1 MATNRDLA
9 MVNAAIKQQNTM
21 QTRIAKMQ
29 QGAMYAN
36 NTAESLLKGAKKAG
50 YTIPASAY
58 QQAVQNIQNTQQTA
72 QQSGGITAESLMNE
86 YQQWLGQQSN
96 QAKTSSDS
104 SSGGYAGA
112 GYQQYLQNNQ
122 QIPSLNSMSNEDLAK
137 QINFAEMVKNQTAQS
152 QEEQDKNVTD
162 ILAKLNS
169 DSSMADKAK
178 QLINQRNTDYTNL
191 TGKTDYDDAVQRTLQ
206 TAIPSLTDARK
217 TTQPTQSGTNYSN
230 EDIAKIIAQASG
242 NDEADILNQLNSSPE
257 LVEQAK
263 TMLAQRD
270 SDYAALMQQDAQNA
284 ADTQLNSATAKP
296 TTTKAYNAATAEYK
310 KAQTATAEAK
320 KKVEAAQKK
329 LDEREKKIQS
339 LEKSLEK
346 AKKTAQ
352 KTGHYE
358 QVNAIQQQIRGMQ
371 DTSAD
376 NEAFKKATDAYNKA
390 QREEQAKR
398 LKQANQ
404 VLLNPTS
411 NKKDQEQAQTAIA
424 APNGTFSQ
432 SGEDFTTTSG
442 KGGVTYND
450 DGTVTMRHGNDTRTT
465 KNGVIPSLLAGF
477 GNGFTDMGQKIT
489 KTVARA
495 FGTPEAVDAERNL
508 TEAQNVQKKV
518 SESNPK
524 SYMAGNVAGTMLNTA
539 IMYNMANA
547 IGDNMGAT
555 DAAKSVIQKAIPSL
569 SGKAL
574 DTAANIMVGQAAD
587 TLLDTTPTAIEA
599 YQNGASPTELANT
612 IAENQIQNLAGNFVG
627 EGISA
632 AADKLKAFL
641 KANGN
646 TAEDAV
652 SNIAKNANL
661 QARPDIQY
669 QSPEDASKEFSDLMK
684 ANADTVSANSVKTQS
699 AEEADAEARQLLSQ
713 YLNGEGAQK
722 DRRNNAVSSFMRK
735 AENTPVSDE
744 EVGSIIKAAQQ
755 NQVNSGERALSD
767 AINKRAVTAASLD
780 NTATDFPTRYRNRQ
794 KLTANDDDIR
804 SAVAKIKQARPDL
817 AENVDSL
824 VKEAFPDIEIDGN
837 TKYYR
842 DVPDSGIVG
851 DTEDVLGDYRPRT
864 MTTKTGRQKGS
875 DTYDA
880 NMSMPNLAAKI
891 DNFEKKYGVADDT
904 VKGYLDKAK
913 MAYNDIEDAVRNGR
927 VGVAEEAVDNYKQAL
942 SDLSSYAKKNI
953 DGFDPKDLSA
963 RSYGRSADNI
973 LEYQS
978 RRTRYTK
985 SDLMDGADEAVEQ
998 APKNDKVPSI
1008 ADNAAQES
1016 GYDWYSS
1023 LSESEKARLF
1033 PTFSDEETSRN
1044 IRKYFGRDEEV
1055 PSLKKNKVMAE
1066 STGNK
1071 SVSTTSKL
1079 PEVEVDVKGYN
1090 TGKAGG
1096 SSNKGGSVKQT
1107 ADNSFNDAYSDES
1120 WDALVKE
1127 VNGGGSGAE
1136 PPKYKRTNTEYKM
1149 KETNPSDAVKR
1160 VRDRMDSRPNT
1171 VDNEGYIGKEYTN
1184 TIKNS
1189 GLATKEQYEKGLEEQ
1204 TRHFTQTEK
1213 QSFDIGKRMYDSN
1226 PEYFVNTYSARM
1238 DKNQLRSLGASDLD
1252 AMHIAYGN
1260 LNQAAKNATDP
1271 AEAATLRRQAS
1282 NIARNLTDA
1291 QHYNG
1296 QALQA
1301 SAKWKGTADGAI
1313 MSVDGTLQRLREN
1326 ALSPKQHDQIDDAAQ
1341 KIADMLRDMV
1351 DGKGS
1356 VDSKN
1361 QLAWQQVKDA
1371 LDGYSG
1377 LKGKLSDKQIKNFT
1391 DSVLKDKD
1399 WNGIQDLLEIEM
1411 TGYSDLP
1418 ADVLDEAT
1426 KLFDEAQKYNFNSRN
1441 YMDLETKAYKVLS
1454 DGIQNQNGW
1463 RGASFG
1469 QKVDSWRYLMMLGNP
1484 KTMIKNEV
1492 GNKLFGSITEAKDDV
1507 GSIIEASVDRINKA
1521 TGGNGIDRTKTLLNR
1536 FSDSDQNLISAAKEY
1551 GENNAARALSGN
1563 KYLQPGEALNRS
1575 FDTFGDSAAG
1585 RALQKMSDTVGDILD
1600 NADQKA
1606 MMEKYQHAMA
1616 RYVKA
1621 NGYDVSIFKDGSE
1634 EAKQFLENAS
1644 AYAVHQAEE
1653 AAFHQD
1659 SGFSS
1664 ALTRFVNSMKGGNA
1678 AEKVIGNAVDA
1689 TIPFKKTPTNV
1700 LKSALEYSPLEYG
1713 SALLNTRKLVRGEI
1727 KPSEYIDMI
1736 SKATTGSVMLG
1747 VGALLANEGIVQIG
1761 SNKGTQES
1769 NTDTRTG
1776 LQGSSLNF
1784 NIGGKSIS
1792 VGLGDLTPASSPFI
1806 MGATLYESIG
1816 KKRGI
1821 DAFMSG
1827 LTNVADGLID
1837 MSMLQG
1843 ISGLL
1848 ESQRYA
1854 DDDEL
1859 PIATLGKEVVSNYAG
1874 QFLPS
1879 LGRAVNSTVNS
1890 TATSSYSDKEGFQ
1903 KFVEQQGKYLE
1914 TKIPGLQQ
1922 IGKVAKEK
1930 DIPVLKNLNLEP
1942 AIDAWGNE
1950 KKNNAMGLEGVTDNK
1965 TANAAGRGVANFLS
1979 PTKVTA
1985 DTSEE
1990 VDNKIR
1996 ELKNNLVD
2004 SGQMSD
2010 EDADE
2015 LFPYTASSEAKI
2027 GDGKLSPSDWTTYQK
2042 EKGKLSHELATEL
2055 LTSGKYDDMDDLSK
2069 AETLTELY
2077 KFAKNYES
2085 AKFGGSASTQ
2095 NQSKFKAYED
2105 GGAAGLIETMRNSS
2119 ARSSF
2124 NAQVKASNKDGKTGI
2139 DYQIDY
2145 LNAVQKQDASM
2156 AKEMAAQASDYQK
2169 GTFTLQGNKWVYKDA
2184 KGKVTKT
2191 GTGASVTVDS
2201 EGKIPSVA
2209 DYQGTKAESKTTVGS
2224 STETIPSLKGG
2235 NDMSKYIAAHK
2246 NDSVKYSASS
2256 TVGASGY
2263 DYKDSDRF
2271 NRVKSLGKVGGVT
2284 MNGYNYEKAIKE
2296 IDTDGS
2302 GRESKAEI
2310 TAWINKMADQ
2320 NGWDQETKRKVYAAF
2335 APKNYKN
2342 PY

>member
-50 YTIPASAY
+50 YTVPASAY

-96 QAKTSSDS
+96 QAETSPDL

-137 QINFAEMVKNQTAQS
+137 QINIAEMVKNQTAQS
-152 QEEQDKNVTD
+152 REEQDKNVAD
-162 ILAKLNS
+162 ILAKLNN
-169 DSSMADKAK
+169 DSSMVDKAK
-178 QLINQRNTDYTNL
+178 QLINQRNTDYTKL

-206 TAIPSLTDARK
+206 SAIPSLADSQNTA
-217 TTQPTQSGTNYSN
+217 QPTQSTYSN

-242 NDEADILNQLNSSPE
+242 NSEADILNQLNSSPE
-257 LVEQAK
+257 LVQQAK

-284 ADTQLNSATAKP
+284 ANMQQNSATAKP

-329 LDEREKKIQS
+329 LDDREKKIQS

-346 AKKTAQ
+346 AKKSAQ

-376 NEAFKKATDAYNKA
+376 NEAFKKATDAYN
-390 QREEQAKR
+390 RAKQTER

-404 VLLNPTS
+404 ALLNPTFS
-411 NKKDQEQAQTAIA
+411 KKNQEQAQTAIT
-424 APNGTFSQ
+424 APNGTFNQ
-432 SGEDFTTTSG
+432 RGEDFTTTSG
-442 KGGVTYND
+442 KGEVTYND

-508 TEAQNVQKKV
+508 TEAQNVQKKI
-518 SESNPK
+518 SENNPK

-539 IMYNMANA
+539 LMYNMANA

-555 DAAKSVIQKAIPSL
+555 DAAKSVIQRVIPSL

-599 YQNGASPTELANT
+599 YQNGASPAELANT

-627 EGISA
+627 ESISA
-632 AADKLKAFL
+632 AADKPKTFL

-669 QSPEDASKEFSDLMK
+669 QSPEDASKEFTELMN
-684 ANADTVSANSVKTQS
+684 ANAVKTQS

-713 YLNGEGAQK
+713 YLNGEGARK
-722 DRRNNAVSSFMRK
+722 DRRNKAVSSFMNK
-735 AENTPVSDE
+735 TENTPVSDE

-755 NQVNSGERALSD
+755 NQVNSGEE
-767 AINKRAVTAASLD
+767 
-780 NTATDFPTRYRNRQ
+780 TR
-794 KLTANDDDIR
+794 
-804 SAVAKIKQARPDL
+804 
-817 AENVDSL
+817 ENL
-824 VKEAFPDIEIDGN
+824 
-837 TKYYR
+837 
-842 DVPDSGIVG
+842 
-851 DTEDVLGDYRPRT
+851 
-864 MTTKTGRQKGS
+864 
-875 DTYDA
+875 
-880 NMSMPNLAAKI
+880 
-891 DNFEKKYGVADDT
+891 
-904 VKGYLDKAK
+904 
-913 MAYNDIEDAVRNGR
+913 
-927 VGVAEEAVDNYKQAL
+927 
-942 SDLSSYAKKNI
+942 
-953 DGFDPKDLSA
+953 
-963 RSYGRSADNI
+963 
-973 LEYQS
+973 
-978 RRTRYTK
+978 RR
-985 SDLMDGADEAVEQ
+985 
-998 APKNDKVPSI
+998 
-1008 ADNAAQES
+1008 
-1016 GYDWYSS
+1016 
-1023 LSESEKARLF
+1023 
-1033 PTFSDEETSRN
+1033 
-1044 IRKYFGRDEEV
+1044 YFGRDEEV
-1055 PSLKKNKVMAE
+1055 PSLKKNKTMAE
-1066 STGNK
+1066 SIG
-1071 SVSTTSKL
+1071 SRSDSTTSKI
-1079 PEVEVDVKGYN
+1079 PEVEVDVKGYDSSK
-1090 TGKAGG
+1090 TSGL
-1096 SSNKGGSVKQT
+1096 SNKSNNVKPSSES
-1107 ADNSFNDAYSDES
+1107 SFNDAYSDDS
-1120 WDALVKE
+1120 WDALLKD
-1127 VNGGGSGAE
+1127 VNGGGVDSE
-1136 PPKYKRTNTEYKM
+1136 PPKYKRTNTEYKIDQT
-1149 KETNPSDAVKR
+1149 EPSDAVKR
-1160 VRDRMDSRPNT
+1160 VQDRMDSRPDT
-1171 VDNEGYIGKEYTN
+1171 VDNEGYIGREYTN
-1184 TIKNS
+1184 TLKNS

-1213 QSFDIGKRMYDSN
+1213 QSFNIGKRMYDSD
-1226 PEYFVNTYSARM
+1226 PEDFVKTYSARM
-1238 DKNQLRSLGASDLD
+1238 DKKQLRSLGASDID
-1252 AMHIAYGN
+1252 AMSIAYGN

-1282 NIARNLTDA
+1282 SIARNLTDA

-1313 MSVDGTLQRLREN
+1313 MSVDGTLQNLRDK

-1371 LDGYSG
+1371 LDGYSS

-1391 DSVLKDKD
+1391 DSALKDKD

-1418 ADVLDEAT
+1418 TDVLDEAT
-1426 KLFDEAQKYNFNSRN
+1426 KLLDEAQKYNFNSKN
-1441 YMDLETKAYKVLS
+1441 YMDLESKAYKVLAN
-1454 DGIQNQNGW
+1454 GIQNQSGW
-1463 RGASFG
+1463 KGESFG

-1521 TGGNGIDRTKTLLNR
+1521 AGGNGIDRTKTLLNR
-1536 FSDSDQNLISAAKEY
+1536 FSKNDKNLISAAKEY

-1563 KYLQPGEALNRS
+1563 KYLNPGEALNRS
-1575 FDTFGDSAAG
+1575 FDTFGNSAAG

-1621 NGYDVSIFKDGSE
+1621 NGYDASIFKDGSE

-1664 ALTRFVNSMKGGNA
+1664 ALTRFVNSMKGGNVG
-1678 AEKVIGNAVDA
+1678 EKIIGNAVDA

-1700 LKSALEYSPLEYG
+1700 LKSALQYSPLEYG
-1713 SALLNTRKLVRGEI
+1713 WSLLNTRKLVRGEI

-1747 VGALLANEGIVQIG
+1747 VGALLAHEGIVQIG

-1784 NIGGKSIS
+1784 NIGGKNVS
-1792 VGLGDLTPASSPFI
+1792 VGLSDLTPASSPLI

-1827 LTNVADGLID
+1827 LTNVANGLID

-1859 PIATLGKEVVSNYAG
+1859 PIATLGKEVASNYAG
-1874 QFLPS
+1874 QFLSS
-1879 LGRAVNSTVNS
+1879 LGRAVNTTAND

-1903 KFVEQQGKYLE
+1903 KFVEQQGRYLE
-1914 TKIPGLQQ
+1914 TKVPGLQQ
-1922 IGKVAKEK
+1922 IGKYAKEK

-1950 KKNNAMGLEGVTDNK
+1950 KKNNAMGLEGMTDNK
-1965 TANAAGRGVANFLS
+1965 AANVAGRGVSNFLS
-1979 PTKVTA
+1979 PTKVTT

-2015 LFPYTASSEAKI
+2015 LFPYTSSSEAKI

-2085 AKFGGSASTQ
+2085 AKFGGSVSTQ
-2095 NQSKFKAYED
+2095 NQSKFTAYED
-2105 GGAAGLIETMRNSS
+2105 GGAAGLIEAMRNSS

-2124 NAQVKASNKDGKTGI
+2124 NAQVKASNKDGKAGI

-2145 LNAVQKQDASM
+2145 LNAVQKQDASA

-2191 GTGASVTVDS
+2191 GTGATVSVDS

-2209 DYQGTKAESKTTVGS
+2209 DYQSTGTQTKASASSS
-2224 STETIPSLKGG
+2224 STTEKIPSLKGG

-2246 NDSVKYSASS
+2246 DDAVKYSATS

-2271 NRVKSLGKVGGVT
+2271 KRVKSLGKVGGVT

-2310 TAWINKMADQ
+2310 TTWINNMADK